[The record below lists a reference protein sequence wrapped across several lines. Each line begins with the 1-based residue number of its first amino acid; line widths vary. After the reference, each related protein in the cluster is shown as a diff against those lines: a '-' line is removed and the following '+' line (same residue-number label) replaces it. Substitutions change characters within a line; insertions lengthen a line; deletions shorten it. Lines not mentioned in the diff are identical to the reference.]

1 MYESATLDIFWEL
14 IVQSEP
20 IQNPKRL
27 PAMSPS
33 CVKCSNVFQNTTSK
47 IVNNPVQYIAVFHVH
62 VILRNDET
70 PSRAVDRV
78 FHVVEG
84 GQKRL
89 TGDDLRFVDLDVD
102 TRPEDIRYNH
112 RSIPNG
118 ELVLVDDPSR
128 PIFHFTQKEQYQW
141 GQQQWRPLFSC
152 NTYAGLGHGP

>member
-1 MYESATLDIFWEL
+1 MFQCYPSKTLPQRSFA
-14 IVQSEP
+14 
-20 IQNPKRL
+20 NP
-27 PAMSPS
+27 P
-33 CVKCSNVFQNTTSK
+33 
-47 IVNNPVQYIAVFHVH
+47 QYIAVFHVH

-70 PSRAVDRV
+70 PSRAVDKV

-118 ELVLVDDPSR
+118 ELVLVDDPSQ
-128 PIFHFTQKEQYQW
+128 PIFHFTQKEPCQW
-141 GQQQWRPLFSC
+141 GINSGDRFLLSC
-152 NTYAGLGHGP
+152 NATLMQGLA

>member
-1 MYESATLDIFWEL
+1 M
-14 IVQSEP
+14 
-20 IQNPKRL
+20 
-27 PAMSPS
+27 
-33 CVKCSNVFQNTTSK
+33 
-47 IVNNPVQYIAVFHVH
+47 QYIAVFHVR

-84 GQKRL
+84 GTKRL

-118 ELVLVDDPSR
+118 ELVLVEDPSQ
-128 PIFHFTQKEQYQW
+128 PIFHFTQKERCQW
-141 GQQQWRPLFSC
+141 GNNNMETFLFV
-152 NTYAGLGHGP
+152 G

>member
-1 MYESATLDIFWEL
+1 MSSSCTYE
-14 IVQSEP
+14 
-20 IQNPKRL
+20 
-27 PAMSPS
+27 
-33 CVKCSNVFQNTTSK
+33 CSNVIHPRRYLKDPSQ
-47 IVNNPVQYIAVFHVH
+47 ILLQYIAVFHVH

-118 ELVLVDDPSR
+118 ELVLVDDPSQ
-128 PIFHFTQKEQYQW
+128 PIFHFTQKERCQW
-141 GQQQWRPLFSC
+141 GINSAVETDFSFR
-152 NTYAGLGHGP
+152 AMQGLS